1 MSKPCP
7 SLTVLPLL
15 EAVQTLVALLEPR
28 MPHKLLHSH
37 EKMSDVVLVAL
48 EVLRVLHKHPY
59 RSVWFTLILCNF
71 YPDLPS
77 YTQIYT
83 RLERLEHNGTCR
95 ACSRLGHLIETW
107 HQAPDSVQMAVV
119 DSFPLPVCR
128 PKRAHS
134 CKIRLASL
142 GYGTQGSVYGFKGHV
157 WTTPQGRVL
166 QYRLEPAHHHDAPI
180 ARKLNTGWVAFGAPL
195 LIGDKAYVSDTIVT
209 PPKKNAT
216 RASKWK
222 EEYGPLRAGIER
234 TFSWI
239 VRTGVRNSQIK
250 TFNALRSRVA
260 YAVLAHHIRFFNP

>member
-7 SLTVLPLL
+7 NLTVLPLL

-28 MPHKLLHSH
+28 LPPKLMHPH
-37 EKMSDVVLVAL
+37 EKVSDAVLLAL

-59 RSVWFTLILCNF
+59 RSVWFTLILVNF

-77 YTQIYT
+77 YTQIYL
-83 RLERLEHNGTCR
+83 RLE
-95 ACSRLGHLIETW
+95 RLGHLIETW
-107 HQAPDSVQMAVV
+107 HQAPEPVGMAVV

-134 CKIRLASL
+134 CKVRFASL

-166 QYRLEPAHHHDAPI
+166 QYRLESAHHHDSPI

-195 LIGDKAYVSDTIVT
+195 VIGDKAYVSDAIAT
-209 PPKKNAT
+209 PPKADRPDRCRFVQDEERHSSLEVERRICPSACRHRTNVFLD
-216 RASKWK
+216 RANRS
-222 EEYGPLRAGIER
+222 
-234 TFSWI
+234 
-239 VRTGVRNSQIK
+239 SQF
-250 TFNALRSRVA
+250 TNQDF
-260 YAVLAHHIRFFNP
+260 